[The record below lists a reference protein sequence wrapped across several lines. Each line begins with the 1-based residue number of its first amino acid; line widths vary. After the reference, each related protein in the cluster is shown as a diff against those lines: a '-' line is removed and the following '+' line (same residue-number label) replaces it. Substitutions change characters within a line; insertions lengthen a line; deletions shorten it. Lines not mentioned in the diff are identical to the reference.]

1 MTAASAR
8 EPWEG
13 RIVEGKYPLLELLG
27 SSKSSSVFRTE
38 FTVAGGF
45 QKAAIQLIPVE
56 PENVES
62 QLSRLQS
69 AKGLS
74 HPHLIKI
81 LDVGQCQ
88 IKRAPAVY
96 VVMEYADEN
105 LSQVLP
111 SRALTSGELKQML
124 PPMIEALSYLHQKG
138 FVHGRVQPSNIM
150 AVGDTLK
157 LSTDCVQ
164 ERTLGDPATPLQSDN
179 AGFLPPE
186 GAKSTPASDIW
197 SLGAVVVTA
206 LTQSPPSAFS
216 QLILAGVPESVPEP
230 FRRIASECLRTNPS
244 ERCTLEQISNLLGSK
259 SPSPPVAISATAPPS
274 LRRAFTVIGIPL
286 LALAAF
292 FGLMRIKGAI
302 SFKPANQTASPE
314 VATSTQQPSP
324 SDSQPTAQQGTIS
337 GAVAER
343 VLPNV
348 SAGARR
354 TIQGKIR
361 VTVRVSV
368 NPSGDVSDATL
379 TSPGPSKYFANQ
391 ALQASRRWRFRPAET
406 NGQPVASEWTLKYA
420 FGRSATDVVPTQD
433 H

>member
-13 RIVEGKYPLLELLG
+13 RVVEGKYPLLELLG
-27 SSKSSSVFRTE
+27 TGKSSSVFRTE
-38 FTVAGGF
+38 FPVGGGF

-56 PENVES
+56 PGNVEA
-62 QLSRLQS
+62 QLTRLQL
-69 AKGLS
+69 ARGLS
-74 HPHLIKI
+74 HPHLIEI

-88 IKRAPAVY
+88 IKRAPAIY

-111 SRALTSGELKQML
+111 LRALTASELAQML
-124 PPMIEALSYLHQKG
+124 PPMIEALSYLHNKG

-157 LSTDCVQ
+157 LSTDCVR
-164 ERTLGDPATPLQSDN
+164 ERKLGEPATASQSDN
-179 AGFLPPE
+179 AGFQAPE
-186 GAKSTPASDIW
+186 GANSTPASDIW
-197 SLGAVVVTA
+197 SLGVVVVAA

-216 QLILAGVPESVPEP
+216 QLVLAGIPESVPEP
-230 FRRIASECLRTNPS
+230 FRRIASECLRTDPS
-244 ERCTLEQISNLLGSK
+244 NRCTLEQISTLLGSK
-259 SPSPPVAISATAPPS
+259 SPSRLVPTSAPRPS
-274 LRRAFTVIGIPL
+274 LRRGFTVVGIPI

-292 FGLMRIKGAI
+292 FGLMRIRGAMR
-302 SFKPANQTASPE
+302 SKPANPAGNSE
-314 VATSTQQPSP
+314 IAVSTPSPSP
-324 SDSQPTAQQGTIS
+324 SDSQAGSQKGTVP

-368 NPSGDVSDATL
+368 SPSGEVSDATL

-391 ALQASRRWRFRPAET
+391 AFEASRRWRFRPAEA
-406 NGQPVASEWTLKYA
+406 NGQPVSSEWTLKYA
-420 FGRSATDVVPTQD
+420 FGRSATEVVPSQD
-433 H
+433 R